1 MTDLFNPDQGKRLF
15 GFISVGGTL
24 GGIVGAL
31 VTASLVRKIGALN
44 LLFVSA
50 AMLEAGAWCVKCFPA
65 EFKRQD
71 RGSGE
76 AEKPIGG
83 SLWAGITHVVRSPYL
98 IGICVFMLLYA
109 ITSTLVYFQQ
119 VAITAQEFHDRA
131 ARTAFFAQIDLSVNL
146 LTIGVQLFLTGR
158 LLKWFG
164 VGLTL
169 ALLPV
174 ISMIGFLALGFVPV
188 LALLA
193 FFQTVRRAGNF
204 AVTRPAREVL
214 FTVLRQEDKYKA
226 KSLID
231 TFVYRAGD
239 QIGAWSY
246 PLLTWFGLG
255 LTGISFVAAPLAA
268 LWCLLS
274 LWLGRRQVALADAR
288 AKTTRDEP

>member
-1 MTDLFNPDQGKRLF
+1 
-15 GFISVGGTL
+15 
-24 GGIVGAL
+24 
-31 VTASLVRKIGALN
+31 
-44 LLFVSA
+44 LL
-50 AMLEAGAWCVKCFPA
+50 
-65 EFKRQD
+65 
-71 RGSGE
+71 
-76 AEKPIGG
+76 
-83 SLWAGITHVVRSPYL
+83 H
-98 IGICVFMLLYA
+98 A

-119 VAITAQEFHDRA
+119 ADITAHQFHERA

-169 ALLPV
+169 AFLPAL
-174 ISMIGFLALGFVPV
+174 SMIGFLAMGFVPV

-193 FFQTVRRAGNF
+193 IFQTLRRAGNF

-214 FTVLRQEDKYKA
+214 FTVLRREDKYKA
-226 KSLID
+226 KSFID

-246 PLLTWFGLG
+246 PLLTWLGLG

-268 LWCLLS
+268 LWCGLS
-274 LWLGRRQVALADAR
+274 LWLGRKQGIFARAQQHADASDISNI
-288 AKTTRDEP
+288 AAPLDKPSAA